1 MGSGHGSDIDMNLDI
16 AALLGTAVRRI
27 APLDDADVSALA
39 ALCEVRDY
47 AASAWLLEGGCA
59 ARDGFLMLH
68 GLTRELYIDADGVE
82 HTRGFTQAGEFT
94 GSLLDLLSGSP
105 SVTWIQALQPS
116 RVLAFSYARFDALC
130 ARSLPLMQLA
140 RRLAER
146 LYVRKAQ
153 REHELL
159 ALPAATRY
167 ERLLD
172 THPHLD
178 ALVNGRILASWLG
191 ITPEHLSRLRRARS
205 SGSAPAARRTQGRR

>member
-1 MGSGHGSDIDMNLDI
+1 MKGEQSPVSDNGMGTRVDIPAVLGV
-16 AALLGTAVRRI
+16 ALRRI
-27 APLDDADVSALA
+27 APLDDADVVALS

-47 AASAWLLEGGCA
+47 PASAWLLEGGRV
-59 ARDGFLMLH
+59 AREGFLMLQ
-68 GLTRELYIDADGVE
+68 GLTRELYIDAEGEE

-94 GSLLDLLSGSP
+94 GSLLDLLSGVP

-116 RVLAFSYARFDALC
+116 RVLAFPYGRFDALC
-130 ARSLPLMQLA
+130 TQSLPLMQLA

-167 ERLLD
+167 ARLLAA
-172 THPHLD
+172 HPQLD
-178 ALVNGRILASWLG
+178 GLVNGRILASWLG
-191 ITPEHLSRLRRARS
+191 ITPEHLSRLRRARAR
-205 SGSAPAARRTQGRR
+205 GSAPAARRT